1 MANINY
7 DEEAT
12 KLSFDDLA
20 PSLQTKIRNLANVD
34 QFKNTANLINAI
46 NSRTKGKVVTEG
58 AKEPINGQTLGQNN
72 IPLTVT
78 NDNNIHY
85 NTNDQVLEYFHDRR
99 WNRHH
104 LVYE

>member
-58 AKEPINGQTLGQNN
+58 AKEPINEQTLGQNN

-85 NTNDQVLEYFHDRR
+85 NTNDQVLEYFHDNR